1 MEFTRTDAF
10 LGVLILLIIILEF
23 QFQMITVSN
32 ELRPVIYLVIFIFF
46 LIWMVILSYNVANVS
61 LVFAFPDT
69 TSLARKMKARRVVR
83 TILIIF
89 TILLLFLVTISSVWF
104 LPVSIILSIH
114 LLVLRAAFLLLG
126 PEENPFKRPRMSYE
140 R

>member
-46 LIWMVILSYNVANVS
+46 LIWLVILSYNVANVS